1 MALGKDN
8 LDKMRALAETYGAC
22 VRAGLITP
30 CLQDENEFR
39 EMLGLKPAP
48 AEVVADWLASDGV
61 RRPIT
66 LARPQDTT
74 EEGQAIPEQ
83 QPDQEATDANPN
95 E

>member
-1 MALGKDN
+1 MAVEKDR
-8 LDKMRALAETYGAC
+8 LDKMRLLAEAYGVC

-39 EMLGLKPAP
+39 EMLGLRPAP
-48 AEVVADWLASDGV
+48 AEVVADWSSSAGV
-61 RRPIT
+61 RRPVT

-74 EEGQAIPEQ
+74 DDGIPE
-83 QPDQEATDANPN
+83 PVAMTEGNDDTDS

>member
-1 MALGKDN
+1 MAVEKDR
-8 LDKMRALAETYGAC
+8 LEKMHLLAEAYGVC

-48 AEVVADWLASDGV
+48 AEVEADWQRSDGV
-61 RRPIT
+61 RRPVT

-74 EEGQAIPEQ
+74 DEGVPELPAQ
-83 QPDQEATDANPN
+83 GGAPNAQPE
-95 E
+95 